1 MKVIDLRS
9 DTVTLPTDAMR
20 QAIFD
25 AELGDDVFEDDPT
38 VNRLEG
44 EAADVM
50 GKEAALLVPSGT
62 MANLVS
68 ILTHCQRGDEIIL
81 GDKAHTFL
89 YEAGGISAYG
99 GIHPHTLENRPDG
112 TIDLSEMEAAVRLDN
127 VHFPRTKL
135 ICLENTHNVCHG
147 IPLTKAYMD
156 DVADL
161 THGRGISLHIDG
173 ARIFNAAVALGEDV
187 KTLVTNADSVSF
199 CLSKGLS
206 APVGSLVCG
215 TELFI
220 RKARRVRKG
229 LGGGMRQ
236 AGIIAASGLVALDE
250 TVERLAEDHA
260 NVRRLAQGIDII
272 VGLTVDLNQVYTN
285 ILYIDLVDDSKTA
298 QEVVTTMEA
307 EDIRFLTISPDRFR
321 MVTNRGVDAKDIERV
336 LSVLNNYFSS

>member
-307 EDIRFLTISPDRFR
+307 E
-321 MVTNRGVDAKDIERV
+321 
-336 LSVLNNYFSS
+336 

>member
-68 ILTHCQRGDEIIL
+68 ILTQCQRGDEIIL

-112 TIDLSEMEAAVRLDN
+112 TID
-127 VHFPRTKL
+127 
-135 ICLENTHNVCHG
+135 
-147 IPLTKAYMD
+147 
-156 DVADL
+156 
-161 THGRGISLHIDG
+161 
-173 ARIFNAAVALGEDV
+173 
-187 KTLVTNADSVSF
+187 
-199 CLSKGLS
+199 
-206 APVGSLVCG
+206 
-215 TELFI
+215 
-220 RKARRVRKG
+220 
-229 LGGGMRQ
+229 
-236 AGIIAASGLVALDE
+236 
-250 TVERLAEDHA
+250 
-260 NVRRLAQGIDII
+260 
-272 VGLTVDLNQVYTN
+272 
-285 ILYIDLVDDSKTA
+285 
-298 QEVVTTMEA
+298 
-307 EDIRFLTISPDRFR
+307 
-321 MVTNRGVDAKDIERV
+321 
-336 LSVLNNYFSS
+336 